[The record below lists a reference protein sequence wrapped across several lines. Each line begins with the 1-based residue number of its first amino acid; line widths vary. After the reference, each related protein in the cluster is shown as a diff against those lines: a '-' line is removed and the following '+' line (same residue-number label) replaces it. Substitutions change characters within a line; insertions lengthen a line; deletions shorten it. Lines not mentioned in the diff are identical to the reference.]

1 MQKGAFSKFH
11 PKSKKKKKSREWKR
25 YKWRVEGKGMK
36 GRLGGMKRRFSFRPL
51 SGYTIQEP
59 IMGVILSVADSF
71 APRCIRQTVA
81 HGDVR
86 APIRYCVPLAM
97 QQAAQYT
104 AWQRV
109 PPEPS
114 GAGVYLLPWND
125 RRIPFS
131 PFSASPREGQSRS
144 RAITSA
150 QARNPTLSLSL
161 TLSFCGRSYKS
172 SAARSVSIR
181 GFHWQSRFLRMICR
195 QG

>member
-1 MQKGAFSKFH
+1 METVQVESRRKGD
-11 PKSKKKKKSREWKR
+11 
-25 YKWRVEGKGMK
+25 EGEV
-36 GRLGGMKRRFSFRPL
+36 GRMKRRFSFRPL

-150 QARNPTLSLSL
+150 QARNPTLSL
-161 TLSFCGRSYKS
+161 TLSFCSRSYKS

-181 GFHWQSRFLRMICR
+181 GTRGFHWQGRFLRMICR